1 MSTPNN
7 TSPNNAL
14 PPRPRRWVG
23 FIPLAIIII
32 LGLLFYF
39 SDFAS
44 YVSYASFRNHRQ
56 EVVVFVQQHFAWSSL
71 IYIAAYV
78 IATALSIPGG
88 IFLSI
93 VGGFLFPQPFS
104 TLYVMIGATIGA
116 SCLFFAARTALQATL
131 RRKVSA
137 FLQRMESGFNRN
149 AVSYMFFLRLMPIF
163 PFWLVNIAPA
173 FFRVP
178 FFTYIWTTFLG
189 ILPGAFVFTQI
200 GTGLG
205 AILDSSETFSV
216 NSLVNPQVKIA
227 LVALGLFA
235 LLPIFIKWLIKR
247 FSIHKHQK

>member
-1 MSTPNN
+1 MSTPND
-7 TSPNNAL
+7 TSQNNA
-14 PPRPRRWVG
+14 PPRRSRRWVG
-23 FIPLAIIII
+23 FIPLAIIIVFA
-32 LGLLFYF
+32 LLYYF
-39 SDFAS
+39 SDYSS

-56 EVVVFVQQHFAWSSL
+56 EVVAFVQQHFLLSSI
-71 IYIAAYV
+71 IYIAVYLL
-78 IATALSIPGG
+78 ATALSIPGA

-104 TLYVMIGATIGA
+104 TLYVMIGATLGA
-116 SCLFFAARTALQATL
+116 SCLFLAARTALQAAL
-131 RRKVSA
+131 RRKVGS

-149 AVSYMFFLRLMPIF
+149 TVSYMFFLRLVPLF

-178 FFTYIWTTFLG
+178 FVTYVWTTFLG

-205 AILDSSETFSV
+205 AILDSGETFSV

-247 FSIHKHQK
+247 FSTHK